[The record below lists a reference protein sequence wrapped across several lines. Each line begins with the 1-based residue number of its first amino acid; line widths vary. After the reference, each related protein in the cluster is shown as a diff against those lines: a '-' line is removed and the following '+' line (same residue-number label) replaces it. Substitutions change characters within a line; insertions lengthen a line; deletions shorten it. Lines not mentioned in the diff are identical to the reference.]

1 MRSNRNVSYS
11 HPIINEEAL
20 GDNVKNEK
28 SIFGIRLIG
37 PSQMSHYAICKLVS

>member
-1 MRSNRNVSYS
+1 MSYS
-11 HPIINEEAL
+11 HPIINEESL
-20 GDNVKNEK
+20 EDDVENEK